1 MPRCPDHNI
10 HRRFGIRPLRP
21 ATLIL
26 IGFCVAAAA
35 CLATAIGVSAQSV
48 RSAAPQEMTIS
59 LYFADPTR
67 FALQAEQ
74 RQILRPGTP
83 TALGELIVRE
93 LTTGPQNQE
102 LGRTLPAADVLRSFF
117 IDGDRTAYVDFNSI
131 MWQKHPGGMQA
142 DMLAI
147 YSIVNSLVLN
157 MAEIEAVQFL
167 NLGREPLPTAGHL
180 DLRYPLKANILLIR

>member
-1 MPRCPDHNI
+1 M
-10 HRRFGIRPLRP
+10 
-21 ATLIL
+21 
-26 IGFCVAAAA
+26 GFCAVTAA
-35 CLATAIGVSAQSV
+35 CLSTAAGVSAQTARPV
-48 RSAAPQEMTIS
+48 DTREMTIS

-74 RQILRPGTP
+74 RQIRRPETP
-83 TALGELIVRE
+83 TDLGKLIVRE
-93 LTTGPQNQE
+93 LTSGPQKQA
-102 LGRTLPAADVLRSFF
+102 LGRTLPAGDVLRTLF
-117 IDGDRTAYVDFNSI
+117 IGGDRTAYVDFNHT
-131 MWQKHPGGMQA
+131 MWQKHPGGIQA

>member
-1 MPRCPDHNI
+1 MPRCPDHNFR
-10 HRRFGIRPLRP
+10 RRFGIRPLAP
-21 ATLIL
+21 GIL
-26 IGFCVAAAA
+26 IGFLALAAV
-35 CLATAIGVSAQSV
+35 CLSTVVGVSAQTA
-48 RSAAPQEMTIS
+48 RPAGTQEMTIS

-74 RQILRPGTP
+74 RQILRPETP
-83 TALGELIVRE
+83 TALGKLIVRE
-93 LTTGPQNQE
+93 LTTGPQSQG
-102 LGRTLPAADVLRSFF
+102 LGRTLPAGEVLRTFF
-117 IDGDRTAYVDFNSI
+117 IDGDRTAYIDFNNT
-131 MWQKHPGGMQA
+131 MWQKHPGGLQA
-142 DMLAI
+142 DMLAL